1 LVFYAEVA
9 GLFGSETRF
18 LIPIYIVKR
27 PHKEVEID
35 PKLLP
40 NKEPEYF
47 QQKQVPQFNPE
58 DYQIPTMEQEE
69 QHETG
74 KSNPYLQGQEQQLNQ
89 NLYPSFETSSH
100 VQDIPLGFQI
110 NQQTVDYS
118 NYPVPQQNYNNSQ
131 QYQTNQYQTNQ
142 PYYSMPQQQEY
153 EDVQYDLPPLPSK
166 TLPPPI
172 TEDIIQDQINSS
184 VMNELNQKLNQE
196 KKYEE
201 FFEN

>member
-47 QQKQVPQFNPE
+47 QQKQHIIPQFNPE
-58 DYQIPTMEQEE
+58 DYQMPEEEPPKQPT
-69 QHETG
+69 
-74 KSNPYLQGQEQQLNQ
+74 SNPYLQGQEQTLNQ
-89 NLYPSFETSSH
+89 NLYPSFETNSH

-110 NQQTVDYS
+110 NQQVEY
-118 NYPVPQQNYNNSQ
+118 NYPTQNYPS
-131 QYQTNQYQTNQ
+131 TTPFNQLPTQN
-142 PYYSMPQQQEY
+142 YYTLPQ
-153 EDVQYDLPPLPSK
+153 EDVSYDSLPPLPSK

-172 TEDIIQDQINSS
+172 TDDIIQDQINSS